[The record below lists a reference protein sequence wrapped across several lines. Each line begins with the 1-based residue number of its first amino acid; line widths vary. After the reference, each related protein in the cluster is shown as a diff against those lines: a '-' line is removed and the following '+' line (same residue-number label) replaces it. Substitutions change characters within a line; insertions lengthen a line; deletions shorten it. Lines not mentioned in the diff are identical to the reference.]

1 MSDFTLIAIFFFS
14 TRVTDQSTNVGV
26 GVGVGVGAR
35 VGARVG
41 AGAGV
46 EICPEPEKSKMTGSG
61 NPVMKNAP
69 QNAGAVGTYA
79 SNKRTKDLAY
89 ADDKEC
95 SSECWGGRDICQQ

>member
-35 VGARVG
+35 V
-41 AGAGV
+41 

-61 NPVMKNAP
+61 NPVIKNAP

-79 SNKRTKDLAY
+79 RNKRTKDLAY